1 MMDARPKRFMAVQAP
16 CTQHQS
22 AIHANNKSNHIYM
35 DPGETQVDTHEFY
48 VTSSVFLRESR
59 PSLWGEEEGKVVIVK
74 LPIFEFPKELLM

>member
-1 MMDARPKRFMAVQAP
+1 
-16 CTQHQS
+16 
-22 AIHANNKSNHIYM
+22 M